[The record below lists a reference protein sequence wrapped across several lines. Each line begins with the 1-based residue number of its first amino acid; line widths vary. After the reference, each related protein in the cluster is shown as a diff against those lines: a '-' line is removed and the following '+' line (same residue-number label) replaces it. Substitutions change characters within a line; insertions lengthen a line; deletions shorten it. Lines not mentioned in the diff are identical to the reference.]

1 MMSEPRR
8 RSRPPKVPTGMPVV
22 EDVRGAER
30 ERLSVWMKER
40 IAEVDREHRER
51 IELLRTV
58 GEHPSPLFQKVVMN
72 MGGLGMEKKLLA
84 KMLGLTVATLEANYG
99 DDYALGKAY
108 KIKAVAANALRIAT
122 SETDPNAARVAMQIL
137 DRQGGSEWTTPS
149 QKIIT
154 SDERNQA
161 PVIDSSKLTYEERQQ
176 LREML
181 TRIANGGDGDPIREE
196 EDGPIIE

>member
-1 MMSEPRR
+1 MTDPRR
-8 RSRPPKVPTGMPVV
+8 ARRPKVPTGMPVV
-22 EDVRGAER
+22 EDARGAER

-72 MGGLGMEKKLLA
+72 MGGLGMPKALLA

-137 DRQGGSEWTTPS
+137 DRQGGPEWTPPS

-154 SDERNQA
+154 SDDRDKP
-161 PVIDSSKLTYEERQQ
+161 PVIDSSKLTFEERAQ
-176 LREML
+176 LRE
-181 TRIANGGDGDPIREE
+181 
-196 EDGPIIE
+196 

>member
-1 MMSEPRR
+1 MMPDPRR
-8 RSRPPKVPTGMPVV
+8 GRPKKVPPGMPVV
-22 EDVRGAER
+22 EDARGAER
-30 ERLSVWMKER
+30 ERLSVWMRER

-72 MGGLGMEKKLLA
+72 MGGLGMPKGLLA
-84 KMLGLTVATLEANYG
+84 KMLGLTVATLESNYG

-137 DRQGGSEWTTPS
+137 DRQGGTEWTP
-149 QKIIT
+149 
-154 SDERNQA
+154 
-161 PVIDSSKLTYEERQQ
+161 PVKRVADVKDPDKPPTIDSSKLTYDQRQQ
-176 LREML
+176 LRAML
-181 TRIANGGDGDPIREE
+181 EAVVDGQEGEPLQPD
-196 EDGPIIE
+196 EDGGVIE